1 MVMLP
6 RSARLATWG
15 TAWLRR
21 EVSAD
26 DVVRRVQG
34 DDEPHVVADLPG
46 SAHAEALAE
55 ALTLLQD
62 AGTRSLRV
70 ALPAPGDPSGLAGPP
85 ELTGDAVDAGE
96 AVLAVGAPYAL
107 IPDIQAFGPPGDQG
121 HVVTW
126 RCRDAAAPPYG
137 ESLPE
142 AQQALANALL
152 EAGDV
157 LTDLDVAAWRPE
169 VATLLSDLRTAQ
181 VGEPLPRSFPAQAQ
195 ALAARS
201 ARLLAVVGFALDD
214 DGGAVSA
221 ASARSRRD
229 ALAPL
234 ERAARHA
241 LSAACNVL
249 AT

>member
-1 MVMLP
+1 MVTLP
-6 RSARLATWG
+6 RSARLAAWG
-15 TAWLRR
+15 TAWLHR
-21 EVSAD
+21 EVSVD

-34 DDEPHVVADLPG
+34 DDEPHDVADVPG
-46 SAHAEALAE
+46 SVHAVALAE
-55 ALTLLQD
+55 ALPLLHT
-62 AGTRSLRV
+62 AGATSFRV

-96 AVLAVGAPYAL
+96 AVLTVGAPYAL
-107 IPDIQAFGPPGDQG
+107 IPDVQAFGPPGDQG

-126 RCRDAAAPPYG
+126 RCRDAAPPPRG
-137 ESLPE
+137 ESLSE
-142 AQQALANALL
+142 AQHALAQALLQ
-152 EAGDV
+152 AGDV

-169 VATLLSDLRTAQ
+169 VATLLADLRTGQ
-181 VGEPLPRSFPAQAQ
+181 TGEPLPRGFPPQAQ
-195 ALAARS
+195 TLAARS

-221 ASARSRRD
+221 AAARSRRD

-234 ERAARHA
+234 ERVARHA